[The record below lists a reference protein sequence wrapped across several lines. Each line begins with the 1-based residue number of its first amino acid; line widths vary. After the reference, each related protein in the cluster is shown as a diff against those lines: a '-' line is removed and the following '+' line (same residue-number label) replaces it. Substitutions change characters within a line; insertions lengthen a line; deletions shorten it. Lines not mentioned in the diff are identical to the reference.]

1 MKQQSLRII
10 ILLLFLV
17 LMLVPIQLVRAEH
30 WVEVVRFE
38 GRRDIFTTA
47 PFVCNYSVWRIR
59 YESYSGDRFPMII
72 PGVYTLNITIYRQ
85 GETTDYIDRISEEP
99 TQGMYYYHL
108 IRNNTG
114 SFYMNIS
121 TGYSDSYSI
130 IIEQNTD
137 SVFVTP
143 TPIPSPTPINS
154 NTENNSASPL
164 GLSLEIIAALVV
176 MFVAAFTAV
185 LLVLRRKSLRRNL
198 MPKKL
203 LATTIILTTI
213 LALVVGIQV
222 VEVVDANPL
231 PPNWMA
237 SMTITIHSPLKGVI
251 NDLPLLVNFSAQSS
265 PVFYLSD
272 TQTDSYTGDFFY
284 VLDGQSMSY
293 GGTKIAN
300 TQMIVTSQNKH
311 QFSGQT
317 YIPNLIEGPHNI
329 TVYWGASINNRI
341 YYDESWSTSIQFY
354 VINENP
360 SPTPKTTLTPNSPIP
375 SPSPSPTSKPNLT
388 QSPVPTSQTPTPF
401 PTPTPITTPTQVS
414 SNYLLDQV
422 FLTAIA
428 IVIVIVAVAS
438 IALVYFRRSKGKP

>member
-1 MKQQSLRII
+1 MKRKYAVFAVVFAVS
-10 ILLLFLV
+10 
-17 LMLVPIQLVRAEH
+17 MLI
-30 WVEVVRFE
+30 
-38 GRRDIFTTA
+38 
-47 PFVCNYSVWRIR
+47 
-59 YESYSGDRFPMII
+59 
-72 PGVYTLNITIYRQ
+72 
-85 GETTDYIDRISEEP
+85 
-99 TQGMYYYHL
+99 
-108 IRNNTG
+108 
-114 SFYMNIS
+114 
-121 TGYSDSYSI
+121 
-130 IIEQNTD
+130 
-137 SVFVTP
+137 
-143 TPIPSPTPINS
+143 
-154 NTENNSASPL
+154 
-164 GLSLEIIAALVV
+164 
-176 MFVAAFTAV
+176 
-185 LLVLRRKSLRRNL
+185 
-198 MPKKL
+198 
-203 LATTIILTTI
+203 
-213 LALVVGIQV
+213 GIQ
-222 VEVVDANPL
+222 EFQIVDANPL

-237 SMTITIHSPLKGVI
+237 SMTITIHSPLKGEI

-284 VLDGQSMSY
+284 VLDGQSMGY

-329 TVYWGASINNRI
+329 TVYWGASSNNRI

-360 SPTPKTTLTPNSPIP
+360 SPTPKITLTPNSPIP

-401 PTPTPITTPTQVS
+401 PTPTSITTPTHVS

-428 IVIVIVAVAS
+428 IVIAIVAVAS
-438 IALVYFRRSKGKP
+438 ISLVYFRRRRGKQ